1 MASPARAGTDDVCV
15 DRDGALGHRANVAP
29 TSTVIGKR
37 GADPGG
43 EQHAGGVTPSS
54 VPTPH
59 QEGSGAA
66 PNMFTRER
74 IGEGGA
80 ARVATLVALL
90 DAQEQQPAVRRL
102 RDWAF
107 EALAPQPGESVVD
120 VGAGTGTELRRLAEA
135 VAPDGRAVGIEPN
148 PGLREEA
155 SRRAALTGSAATLMD
170 GDAADLPFAD
180 GAVHVLRC
188 ERVFQHLPTRRLQPT
203 SSRAS
208 SHPADGWPCW
218 TATGDRHQPPRRPRP
233 RPPLRRGELAAHGQ
247 PVRGPA
253 PAEPAPRRGADR
265 RPRHRV
271 GSARHAAACPA
282 RQRGDPPQRRC
293 RGGGGGALH
302 ARRPTSSSPTRWPPP
317 AQGRRSSP

>member
-1 MASPARAGTDDVCV
+1 
-15 DRDGALGHRANVAP
+15 
-29 TSTVIGKR
+29 
-37 GADPGG
+37 
-43 EQHAGGVTPSS
+43 
-54 VPTPH
+54 
-59 QEGSGAA
+59 
-66 PNMFTRER
+66 MFTRER

-155 SRRAALTGSAATLMD
+155 SRRAALNGSAATLMD

-188 ERVFQHLPTRRLQPT
+188 ERVFQHLSDPQAAAHEFARVLAPGGRVAVLDSDWGT
-203 SSRAS
+203 AI
-208 SHPADGWPCW
+208 SHPGDHALVRRYTEANWRRMPNPFAARHLPNQLRAAGLLVDTTSGRPHSSCHHAPCSAAVCC
-218 TATGDRHQPPRRPRP
+218 TATPTPPWRR
-233 RPPLRRGELAAHGQ
+233 
-247 PVRGPA
+247 VR
-253 PAEPAPRRGADR
+253 
-265 RPRHRV
+265 
-271 GSARHAAACPA
+271 
-282 RQRGDPPQRRC
+282 
-293 RGGGGGALH
+293 
-302 ARRPTSSSPTRWPPP
+302 
-317 AQGRRSSP
+317 

>member
-1 MASPARAGTDDVCV
+1 MASPPGPAPMMYASTGTLRWVT
-15 DRDGALGHRANVAP
+15 RANVAP
-29 TSTVIGKR
+29 TPTVIGKR

-148 PGLREEA
+148 PGLRDEA

-188 ERVFQHLPTRRLQPT
+188 ERVFQHLSDPQAAAHEFARVLAPGGRVAVLDSDWGT
-203 SSRAS
+203 AI
-208 SHPADGWPCW
+208 SHP
-218 TATGDRHQPPRRPRP
+218 GDPGP
-233 RPPLRRGELAAHGQ
+233 RPPFAEANWRAWRTRSRPGTCRNQASASRG
-247 PVRGPA
+247 
-253 PAEPAPRRGADR
+253 
-265 RPRHRV
+265 
-271 GSARHAAACPA
+271 
-282 RQRGDPPQRRC
+282 
-293 RGGGGGALH
+293 
-302 ARRPTSSSPTRWPPP
+302 
-317 AQGRRSSP
+317 

>member
-1 MASPARAGTDDVCV
+1 
-15 DRDGALGHRANVAP
+15 
-29 TSTVIGKR
+29 
-37 GADPGG
+37 
-43 EQHAGGVTPSS
+43 
-54 VPTPH
+54 
-59 QEGSGAA
+59 
-66 PNMFTRER
+66 MFTRER

-148 PGLREEA
+148 PGLREEG

-188 ERVFQHLPTRRLQPT
+188 ERVFQHLPDPQAAAHEFARVLAPDGRVAVLDSDWGTVISHPGDPDLVRRYAEANWRRMANPFAARHLPSQLRVAGLVVDDDIGSAALVMPPRALLG
-203 SSRAS
+203 SGLIHRNADAAVEEGALSRAE
-208 SHPADGWPCW
+208 AD
-218 TATGDRHQPPRRPRP
+218 QF
-233 RPPLRRGELAAHGQ
+233 LADAM
-247 PVRGPA
+247 
-253 PAEPAPRRGADR
+253 
-265 RPRHRV
+265 
-271 GSARHAAACPA
+271 AAASAGTAFFSVTMFGVVA
-282 RQRGDPPQRRC
+282 RKVG
-293 RGGGGGALH
+293 
-302 ARRPTSSSPTRWPPP
+302 
-317 AQGRRSSP
+317 